1 MAHLDPQSWQR
12 LQQKDRAAT
21 AHFADHLANPCE
33 ICEHFLIAAPGA
45 VELEAAA
52 DDVALP
58 SGDDAAIDEVGFR
71 RVRRQLMARRSFA
84 IAGALGAV
92 AAVLIAVVVAGAP
105 SGNRTHDR
113 LYDGLY
119 DGLKGDPVLGL
130 SISAAASSGDPR
142 EGWRRIGSGAKLTP
156 ADSVVI
162 RYSVATDGVGVLL
175 EDRGDA
181 SAARVLGRFA
191 LRAGTHDLSIDGA
204 PASVSLES
212 ERGSYRLWL
221 VALPAGAPLS
231 DEEARRAVRA
241 GAGRDNQLEVAQLP
255 LEVEA
260 RPRR

>member
-1 MAHLDPQSWQR
+1 MTHLDPQSWQR

-21 AHFADHLANPCE
+21 AHFAHHLATPCE
-33 ICEHFLIAAPGA
+33 VCEQFLVGAPA
-45 VELEAAA
+45 TVELDAAA

-58 SGDDAAIDEVGFR
+58 VGDEAAFDEVGFR
-71 RVRRQLMARRSFA
+71 RVRRQLLARRSFA
-84 IAGALGAV
+84 IAGALGAF
-92 AAVLIAVVVAGAP
+92 AAVLIAVVVVGAP
-105 SGNRTHDR
+105 SGSRP
-113 LYDGLY
+113 YE
-119 DGLKGDPVLGL
+119 GLKGAAVLGL
-130 SISAAASSGDPR
+130 SISAAASSGDSR
-142 EGWRRIGSGAKLTP
+142 DGWRRIGTGAKVTS

-162 RYSVATDGVGVLL
+162 RYSVAADAVGVLL

-221 VALPAGAPLS
+221 VARPAGAPLS
-231 DEEARRAVRA
+231 DDEAQRAVRA
-241 GAGRDNQLEVAQLP
+241 GTGRDNQIEVEVLP